1 MFTKCNGRTERAA
14 PPCDTSYAELLHAF
28 KAPSTTSRFVEP
40 AHFDSLGEAPIVTP
54 RGTARREAYLRDF
67 ALPNFFFH
75 LATVHAILRHN
86 GVPLGKLDYLG
97 IKKP

>member
-1 MFTKCNGRTERAA
+1 MQPAYRTRRPATQA
-14 PPCDTSYAELLHAF
+14 TPSSLHAF

>member
-1 MFTKCNGRTERAA
+1 MQRAYRTRRAA
-14 PPCDTSYAELLHAF
+14 LRHKLRR
-28 KAPSTTSRFVEP
+28 APSTHSRHHRLPHDSVEP

-86 GVPLGKLDYLG
+86 GVPLGKLDYLA